1 MTETNKSYR
10 ALWQRKSVV
19 RVVTF
24 VIYKHAAYDCVHFL
38 LGSVQSNHNTT
49 TSGRKTKIAHGRAHV
64 HVQVIAKFENQAQN
78 ERELGA

>member
-1 MTETNKSYR
+1 MAAQKCGSRGY
-10 ALWQRKSVV
+10 VC
-19 RVVTF
+19 
-24 VIYKHAAYDCVHFL
+24 IYKHAAYDCVHFL

-78 ERELGA
+78 ERELGALKANVRRMCF